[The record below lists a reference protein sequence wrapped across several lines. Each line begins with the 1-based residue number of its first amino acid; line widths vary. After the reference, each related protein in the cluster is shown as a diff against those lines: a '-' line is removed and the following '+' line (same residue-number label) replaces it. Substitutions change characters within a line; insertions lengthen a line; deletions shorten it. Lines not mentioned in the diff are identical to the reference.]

1 MSDVRDLSALNSS
14 AQELVRLSV
23 GVREKAYCPYSRFK
37 VGAALVCDDGTTFTG
52 VNVENSS
59 YGATIC
65 AERSAL
71 VAAVTAGHR
80 KFKRIC
86 VSAEATST
94 SGFISPCGVCR
105 QFMSEF
111 GDFDV
116 MLVRPSDKRV
126 LFTSV
131 HRLLPIN
138 LDPLQEFLTTGS

>member
-1 MSDVRDLSALNSS
+1 MSDVRDLAALSS
-14 AQELVRLSV
+14 NQQELVRQSV
-23 GVREKAYCPYSRFK
+23 SVRENAYCPYSHFK

-59 YGATIC
+59 FGATIC

-86 VSAEATST
+86 ISAEATGP
-94 SGFISPCGVCR
+94 GFISPCGICR

-116 MLVRPSDKRV
+116 LLVRPSDKRV